1 MTANRSAPE
10 STHYIFDLDGTIADT
25 FRDLLEALNHAV
37 GRMGGRPLTM
47 EEARRFIGRG
57 AANLVD
63 RSCEAA
69 GCRGGA
75 GRAALG
81 LFRAAY
87 QARCTVHTQAYPG
100 VRETIAALGPERAA
114 VLTNKPRAMSL
125 KILRD
130 LGILPHVKVVV
141 GGDSLPVHKPD
152 PSTLRFVA
160 RLWGVPL
167 TECVMV
173 GDSVVDVEVARRA
186 GIPCV
191 AVDWSS
197 TIAEELRA
205 AGADRI
211 ISHPR
216 ELLGAPLAA

>member
-1 MTANRSAPE
+1 MTANTLRPGGAR
-10 STHYIFDLDGTIADT
+10 YIFDLDGTIADT

-37 GRMGGRPLTM
+37 GRLGGRAITM
-47 EEARRFIGRG
+47 AEARRFIGRG

-63 RSCEAA
+63 QSCAAA
-69 GCRGGA
+69 GCPEGA
-75 GRAALG
+75 GGKALG

-100 VRETIAALGPERAA
+100 VQETIAALGPRRAA

-130 LGILPHVKVVV
+130 LGILPHVAVVV

-152 PSTLRFVA
+152 PSTLRFVS

-167 TECVMV
+167 DECVMV
-173 GDSVVDVEVARRA
+173 GDSAVDVEVARRA

-197 TIAEELRA
+197 TIADELRA
-205 AGADRI
+205 AGADRV
-211 ISHPR
+211 ISDPHD
-216 ELLGAPLAA
+216 LLDGALAA

>member
-1 MTANRSAPE
+1 MTR
-10 STHYIFDLDGTIADT
+10 YIFDLDGTIADT

-37 GRMGGRPLTM
+37 GRVGGRPLTM

-57 AANLVD
+57 AANLVNQ
-63 RSCEAA
+63 SCEAA
-69 GCRGGA
+69 GCPPGSGET
-75 GRAALG
+75 ALG

-87 QARCTVHTQAYPG
+87 QARCTVHTRAYPG
-100 VRETIAALGPERAA
+100 VRETIAALGPARAA

-130 LGILPHVKVVV
+130 LDILSHVSVVV

-152 PSTLRFVA
+152 PSTLRFVS

-167 TECVMV
+167 EQCVMV
-173 GDSVVDVEVARRA
+173 GDSLVDVEVARRA

-197 TIAEELRA
+197 TIADELRA
-205 AGADRI
+205 AGADRV
-211 ISHPR
+211 ISHPS
-216 ELLGAPLAA
+216 ELLAA